1 MLIMWKLQRL
11 SLTMNRVC
19 LLVLFLFVMSLGSIS
34 AQNYGGWG
42 NNYTNVLSYD
52 GVTNINSFTIKL
64 STNSPLDI
72 KEGWTLSVKA
82 ISKSSGK
89 EFPLQKLYLQPFA
102 IEGAANDPGP
112 LPTLSQ
118 LGIAPAN
125 YLKKNTDVLL
135 IPASSVPLYHK
146 ATNSSYFNFQLSF
159 SLSISSGNYLNSL
172 RGAEYPIE
180 FVFTFRD
187 SEGSF
192 IGAINLNHTIRVNET
207 LSGTPPPENNFS
219 LEISGP
225 AKNGQLDVKSMS
237 DYINGASVKY
247 DKGIVVSSNAPYQL
261 TVKSLQNEFKS
272 ELGNTL
278 PLDVVNVKLMLNNSS
293 HATTVNEVKISTA
306 PQILLKGSSTNSL
319 PQSFDLIYNTNGND
333 ERLFKTKS
341 ENYSTT
347 LTYEMTVQ

>member
-1 MLIMWKLQRL
+1 
-11 SLTMNRVC
+11 MNRVY
-19 LLVLFLFVMSLGSIS
+19 LIVLFLLVMSLGSIS
-34 AQNYGGWG
+34 AQSYGGWG

-52 GVTNINSFTIKL
+52 GATNIKSFTLKL
-64 STNSPLDI
+64 STNNPLDI
-72 KEGWTLSVKA
+72 KEGWKLSVKA

-89 EFPLQKLYLQPFA
+89 EFPLQRLYLQPFA

-135 IPASSVPLYHK
+135 IPASSVPLYHRGI
-146 ATNSSYFNFQLSF
+146 NSSYFNFQLSF
-159 SLSISSGNYLNSL
+159 SIGISGGNYLKSL
-172 RGAEYPIE
+172 RGNEYPIE

-187 SEGSF
+187 SKDSF
-192 IGAINLNHTIRVNET
+192 IGGINLNHTIRVNET

-278 PLDVVNVKLMLNNSS
+278 PLDVVNVKLMPNSS
-293 HATTVNEVKISTA
+293 NGDIVNEVKISA
-306 PQILLKGSSTNSL
+306 SQQILLKGNSTNSL
-319 PQSFDLIYNTNGND
+319 PQSFDLIYNTKGND

>member
-1 MLIMWKLQRL
+1 MLITWRQQRL
-11 SLTMNRVC
+11 SLSMNRLFLIVLF
-19 LLVLFLFVMSLGSIS
+19 LLVLSFGSIN
-34 AQNYGGWG
+34 AQNFGGWG

-52 GVTNINSFTIKL
+52 GVTNIKSFTIKL

-102 IEGAANDPGP
+102 IEGTADDPGP

-125 YLKKNTDVLL
+125 NLQKNTDVFL
-135 IPASSVPLYHK
+135 IPASSVPLYHR
-146 ATNSSYFNFQLSF
+146 ATNNRYFNFQLSF
-159 SLSISSGNYLNSL
+159 SLGISRGNYLNSL
-172 RGAEYPIE
+172 RGNEYPIE

-187 SEGSF
+187 SKGSF

-207 LSGTPPPENNFS
+207 LSGTPPSENNFA

-225 AKNGQLDVKSMS
+225 AKNGQLEVKSMA

-247 DKGIVVSSNAPYQL
+247 DKGITVSSSAPYQL

-278 PLDVVNVKLMLNNSS
+278 PLDVVNVKLTPNSS
-293 HATTVNEVKISTA
+293 NATTVNEVKISTA
-306 PQILLKGSSTNSL
+306 PQILLRGNSTNSL
-319 PQSFDLIYNTNGND
+319 PQSFDLIYNTKGND